1 MARIVLADDGIE
13 FDGETPRQRPLG
25 GAESSVV
32 ALVEELAARG
42 HEVQVLNKC
51 KKPLDHRGVQWRPID
66 QGPWPDTAD
75 LYIANRGDRLL
86 GRMPAARRTVFW
98 IHNPARYLLKWRY
111 LSKLWRL
118 RPAIIFI
125 GDYHITTYPKWAP
138 EGGRVVIPYG
148 IGEDFARPGPLGKPP
163 PPRAVTPGRASWRRS
178 TPCPRR
184 RRKISPRSPP

>member
-13 FDGETPRQRPLG
+13 FDGKTPRQRPLG

-42 HEVQVLNKC
+42 HEVHVLNKC
-51 KKPLDHRGVQWRPID
+51 KKPLDHQGVHWRPID
-66 QGPWPDTAD
+66 EGPWPQTAD

-98 IHNPARYLLKWRY
+98 IHNPAGYLLKWRY
-111 LSKLWRL
+111 LTKLWRL
-118 RPAIIFI
+118 RPAVVFI

-138 EGGRVVIPYG
+138 EGGRV
-148 IGEDFARPGPLGKPP
+148 
-163 PPRAVTPGRASWRRS
+163 
-178 TPCPRR
+178 
-184 RRKISPRSPP
+184 